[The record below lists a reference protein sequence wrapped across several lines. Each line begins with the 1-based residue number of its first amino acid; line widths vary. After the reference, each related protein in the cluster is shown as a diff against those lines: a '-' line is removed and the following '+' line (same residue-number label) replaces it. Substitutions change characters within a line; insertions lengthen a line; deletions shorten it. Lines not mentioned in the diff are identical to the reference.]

1 MRNAYVAPML
11 LPARGLVVQLA
22 SLGAAV
28 VSYLTLSARPLR
40 AEECVDCSMVDESP
54 PSIPTLGTRS
64 QVAEVQTFGVAGA
77 LTRRQFEN
85 ESARD
90 ASVLVSASHFSY
102 DTRTIFSGRS
112 YGFGFIGGGSAGF
125 EGGLG
130 VELAFGLRLPFE
142 KTHGPIARIGIE
154 GFLMGNQSFYSSM
167 LELPKGEFGYQL
179 LDRSLLFEVAA
190 TAGPVLAGRFNVEGA
205 PKHPLG
211 GLFQVGGHLAF
222 GARPLHLELGVRRL
236 GFGDSGQRDL
246 DEVTSSLCG
255 LPSVFTICADVRY
268 LADGVGDEEPGARVA
283 YLGVRLGVITS
294 ATDPP
299 RANGTD
305 RQKRR

>member
-1 MRNAYVAPML
+1 ML
-11 LPARGLVVQLA
+11 CPARGFVVQLA
-22 SLGAAV
+22 SVSTAV
-28 VSYLTLSARPLR
+28 ASYLTLSTRPLQG
-40 AEECVDCSMVDESP
+40 ADDCIDCSAVDESP

-64 QVAEVQTFGVAGA
+64 PVAEVRTFGIAGTF
-77 LTRRQFEN
+77 TRRQFET
-85 ESARD
+85 ESAGD

-102 DTRTIFSGRS
+102 DTRAIFSGRS

-130 VELAFGLRLPFE
+130 AELAVGLRLPFE
-142 KTHGPIARIGIE
+142 KSHGPLARIGIE

-167 LELPKGEFGYQL
+167 LELPKGEFGYQF
-179 LDRSLLFEVAA
+179 LDRSMLFEAA
-190 TAGPVLAGRFNVEGA
+190 VTAGPVLAGRFNVEGA

-211 GLFQVGGHLAF
+211 GLFQVGGHFAF
-222 GARPLHLELGVRRL
+222 GARPVHLELGARRL
-236 GFGDSGQRDL
+236 GFGESGQRDL
-246 DEVTSSLCG
+246 DEVSTSICG
-255 LPSVFTICADVRY
+255 LPSVFTVCADARY
-268 LADGVGDEEPGARVA
+268 LADVVGEEAPGARVA

-305 RQKRR
+305 RQKH